1 VSETNQAAIN
11 GLVRELL
18 PPGSQVLK
26 GPAIHR
32 DQKKVAV
39 TVAPPAEG
47 LPVAQIADEF
57 HAVTGWD
64 LELTLASRP
73 TSVPIAAAAAGGGRL
88 EINAAYALCKSVLE
102 GSTLYRTSLKDGVIV
117 LSFISPQ
124 VGERYENEIAAL
136 QEQTGWPLRINPQPN
151 QGAILE
157 TARTLLSRAGLT
169 VTKGPSIYPERA
181 EVAATVATQPDDPE
195 ALAEQFLQQTGY
207 RLVLTLA
214 PAPQEQQP
222 GRAPSPGEPAIGD
235 AAVVEIP
242 LGRIRL
248 SSYHQGLQL
257 DPARL
262 EKVVQRAR
270 TMGTVPP
277 IQVRRAR
284 DGYVLVDGLYRL
296 RAAEALGWER
306 IRATVS

>member
-1 VSETNQAAIN
+1 
-11 GLVRELL
+11 
-18 PPGSQVLK
+18 
-26 GPAIHR
+26 
-32 DQKKVAV
+32 
-39 TVAPPAEG
+39 
-47 LPVAQIADEF
+47 
-57 HAVTGWD
+57 
-64 LELTLASRP
+64 
-73 TSVPIAAAAAGGGRL
+73 
-88 EINAAYALCKSVLE
+88 VLE

-124 VGERYENEIAAL
+124 VGERYEREIAAL

-157 TARTLLSRAGLT
+157 VARTLLNRAGLT
-169 VTKGPSIYPERA
+169 VLKGPSIYPERA
-181 EVAATVATQPDDPE
+181 EVAATVTTQPDDPE
-195 ALAEQFLQQTGY
+195 ALAEQFFQQTGY
-207 RLVLTLA
+207 RLVLALA
-214 PAPQEQQP
+214 AAPSQEQQP
-222 GRAPSPGEPAIGD
+222 KRAPAQGEPAIED
-235 AAVVEIP
+235 TAVVEIP
-242 LGRIRL
+242 LSRIRL

-257 DPARL
+257 DPTRL
-262 EKVVQRAR
+262 EKAVQRAR